1 MQGLI
6 SSPRLVIVSA
16 PWVATLRYRDTF
28 GVARTVCAA
37 QLRDE
42 PTVGSDVV
50 LDDGIA
56 CVAAGAGTAKGL
68 PERAQR
74 YRTRD
79 KVAALVENR

>member
-1 MQGLI
+1 M
-6 SSPRLVIVSA
+6 SA
-16 PWVATLRYRDTF
+16 PRVAALRYRDTF
-28 GVARTVCAA
+28 GVARASRAA

-42 PTVGSDVV
+42 PTLGCGVV

-68 PERAQR
+68 PKRAQR